1 MLERRIDECSITRSP
16 ELPAAYTAYEAL
28 VTVNAEIKGTKKKIA
43 SVHSIL
49 QLEELKNRKRV
60 LRRLG
65 FATSADVIE
74 PKGRVACEISTG
86 DELLLTELIFSG
98 TFNSMEPEHCA
109 ALLSCFVFDEKVG
122 LSLLA

>member
-1 MLERRIDECSITRSP
+1 MPQI
-16 ELPAAYTAYEAL
+16 YTAYEGL
-28 VTVNAEIKGTKKKIA
+28 VSLNEDIKATKKKID

-49 QLEELKNRKRV
+49 QLDELKNRKRV

-65 FATSADVIE
+65 FSTSADVIE
-74 PKGRVACEISTG
+74 VKGRVACEISTG

-109 ALLSCFVFDEKVG
+109 ALLSCFVWDEKVETHG
-122 LSLLA
+122 VTVTG